1 MGHAQVRHVSPVRG
15 SASLGHMS
23 PVPGPPPAGPDRQ
36 AGPGR
41 AHQPGDRRP
50 AVHQPPYRRVAPGQ
64 RVHKLGITSR
74 KDLR

>member
-36 AGPGR
+36 ACPGR
-41 AHQPGDRRP
+41 HTNQEIAAQLYINPRIVEWHLGN
-50 AVHQPPYRRVAPGQ
+50 VFT
-64 RVHKLGITSR
+64 KLGITSR
-74 KDLR
+74 EDLR